1 MDSVQIEKMVTVTY
15 HMMTHLTDGAIK
27 DHREEA
33 ITFVYGV
40 ERQVPTLER
49 ALEGCHV
56 GDRKNI
62 TIPSGEIYG
71 EHDPRLI
78 AEIPRKGLLK
88 QRLVQGQY
96 YRQMKKG
103 KLVSFKVL
111 DIFSRTVLA
120 DFNDPLAGIE
130 VSMDLEVTAI
140 RDASPEEVEAAREVQ
155 VKRRIGC
162 G

>member
-1 MDSVQIEKMVTVTY
+1 MDSVQTEKMVTVTY

-88 QRLVQGQY
+88 QRLVHGQY

-111 DIFSRTVLA
+111 DIFPRTVLA

-130 VSMDLEVTAI
+130 VSMALEVTAI
-140 RDASPEEVEAAREVQ
+140 RDASPEEVEAAREAQ

-162 G
+162 A

>member
-1 MDSVQIEKMVTVTY
+1 MDSVQIEKTVTVKY
-15 HMMTHLTDGAIK
+15 HMMTHLTDGTLR
-27 DHREEA
+27 DHPEEE

-56 GDRKNI
+56 GDRKNVR
-62 TIPSGEIYG
+62 IPSGEIYG
-71 EHDPRLI
+71 EHDSRLI

-103 KLVSFKVL
+103 KLISFKVL
-111 DIFSRTVLA
+111 ELLPHTVVA

-130 VSMDLEVTAI
+130 VTMGFEVTALK
-140 RDASPEEVEAAREVQ
+140 DASPEEIETAREAQ
-155 VKRRIGC
+155 VRRRIGC
-162 G
+162 A

>member
-15 HMMTHLTDGAIK
+15 HMMTHLTDGTIK
-27 DHREEA
+27 DNPQEA
-33 ITFVYGV
+33 LTFVYGV

-71 EHDPRLI
+71 EHDHRLI
-78 AEIPRKGLLK
+78 ADIPKKGLLK

-103 KLVSFKVL
+103 KLISFKVL
-111 DIFSRTVLA
+111 DIFPRTVLA

-140 RDASPEEVEAAREVQ
+140 RDASPEEVEAAREAQ

-162 G
+162 A

>member
-56 GDRKNI
+56 GDRRNI

-71 EHDPRLI
+71 EHDPGLI

-103 KLVSFKVL
+103 KLISFKVL
-111 DIFSRTVLA
+111 DIFPRTVLA

-130 VSMDLEVTAI
+130 VSMALEVTAI
-140 RDASPEEVEAAREVQ
+140 RDASPEEVEAAREAQ

-162 G
+162 A

>member
-1 MDSVQIEKMVTVTY
+1 MDSVQIEKMVTVKY
-15 HMMTHLTDGAIK
+15 HMMTHLMDGSVK
-27 DHREEA
+27 DHKEEG

-56 GDRKNI
+56 GDQKNI

-71 EHDPRLI
+71 EHDARLI
-78 AEIPRKGLLK
+78 AEIPKKGLLK
-88 QRLVQGQY
+88 QRLVPGQY
-96 YRQMKKG
+96 YRQMKQG
-103 KLVSFKVL
+103 KLIAFKVL
-111 DIFSRTVLA
+111 DILPRTVLV

-140 RDASPEEVEAAREVQ
+140 REASPEEIETARETQ

-162 G
+162 A